1 MPYNGFTSKPLVNFI
16 YRLVTF
22 RQKNII
28 HLICRKLEDMRH
40 AYLLPV
46 RKSHTA
52 LFLVLIRRD
61 GYAQIFGHIFLGIL
75 LPFLLLHDIMVTKSV
90 TLVKEIIM
98 AERSRDKFEAFRKN
112 LKALIN
118 NRGMNQADM
127 ASELGMSTAAL
138 SRYLNGVRSPNLE
151 YVIKIANYF
160 DISVDW
166 LLGLTGERYNVMP
179 ADLQE
184 VAWLYSLATKDDQNV
199 VQAVL
204 AKYRE
209 AAKTDAPDDNHED

>member
-1 MPYNGFTSKPLVNFI
+1 
-16 YRLVTF
+16 
-22 RQKNII
+22 
-28 HLICRKLEDMRH
+28 
-40 AYLLPV
+40 
-46 RKSHTA
+46 
-52 LFLVLIRRD
+52 
-61 GYAQIFGHIFLGIL
+61 
-75 LPFLLLHDIMVTKSV
+75 
-90 TLVKEIIM
+90 M
-98 AERSRDKFEAFRKN
+98 AERSRDKFEAFRRN
-112 LKALIN
+112 LKVLIN

-138 SRYLNGVRSPNLE
+138 SRYLNGVRSPDLE

-160 DISVDW
+160 NISVDW

-209 AAKTDAPDDNHED
+209 VAKADAPDDNHGD

>member
-1 MPYNGFTSKPLVNFI
+1 
-16 YRLVTF
+16 
-22 RQKNII
+22 
-28 HLICRKLEDMRH
+28 
-40 AYLLPV
+40 
-46 RKSHTA
+46 
-52 LFLVLIRRD
+52 
-61 GYAQIFGHIFLGIL
+61 
-75 LPFLLLHDIMVTKSV
+75 MVTKSV
-90 TLVKEIIM
+90 MLVKEIVM
-98 AERSRDKFEAFRKN
+98 AERSRDKFEAFRRN
-112 LKALIN
+112 LKVLIN
-118 NRGMNQADM
+118 NRGMNQADI

-138 SRYLNGVRSPNLE
+138 SRYLNGVRSPDLE

-160 DISVDW
+160 NISVDW

>member
-1 MPYNGFTSKPLVNFI
+1 
-16 YRLVTF
+16 
-22 RQKNII
+22 
-28 HLICRKLEDMRH
+28 
-40 AYLLPV
+40 
-46 RKSHTA
+46 
-52 LFLVLIRRD
+52 
-61 GYAQIFGHIFLGIL
+61 
-75 LPFLLLHDIMVTKSV
+75 MVTKSV
-90 TLVKEIIM
+90 MLVKEIVM
-98 AERSRDKFEAFRKN
+98 AERSRDKFEAFRRN
-112 LKALIN
+112 LKVLIN

-138 SRYLNGVRSPNLE
+138 SRYLNGVRSPDLE

-160 DISVDW
+160 NISVDW

-209 AAKTDAPDDNHED
+209 AAKSDAPDDNHGD

>member
-1 MPYNGFTSKPLVNFI
+1 
-16 YRLVTF
+16 
-22 RQKNII
+22 
-28 HLICRKLEDMRH
+28 
-40 AYLLPV
+40 
-46 RKSHTA
+46 
-52 LFLVLIRRD
+52 
-61 GYAQIFGHIFLGIL
+61 
-75 LPFLLLHDIMVTKSV
+75 
-90 TLVKEIIM
+90 M
-98 AERSRDKFEAFRKN
+98 AERSRDKFEAFRRN
-112 LKALIN
+112 LKVLIN

-138 SRYLNGVRSPNLE
+138 SRYLNGVRSPDLE
-151 YVIKIANYF
+151 YVRKIANYF
-160 DISVDW
+160 NISVDW

-209 AAKTDAPDDNHED
+209 AAKADAPDDNHED

>member
-1 MPYNGFTSKPLVNFI
+1 
-16 YRLVTF
+16 
-22 RQKNII
+22 
-28 HLICRKLEDMRH
+28 
-40 AYLLPV
+40 
-46 RKSHTA
+46 
-52 LFLVLIRRD
+52 
-61 GYAQIFGHIFLGIL
+61 
-75 LPFLLLHDIMVTKSV
+75 
-90 TLVKEIIM
+90 M
-98 AERSRDKFEAFRKN
+98 AERSRDKFEAFRRN
-112 LKALIN
+112 LKVLIN

-138 SRYLNGVRSPNLE
+138 SRYLNGVRSPDLE

-160 DISVDW
+160 NISVDW

-209 AAKTDAPDDNHED
+209 AAKADAPDDNHED